1 MTIAT
6 PIKGANFYSIMTNFG
21 KFLSERIENPD
32 TAVKILTNTTA
43 NGMVTIQQTQRNQLR
58 KEGLQAFKQDLID
71 WYGNEGFDVVET
83 KEGIVIVAEAAAN
96 DDGDNDGGYTFS
108 WEIKPTIKNLDYDPF
123 IEANNFEEDKA
134 NKAQKKARQ
143 QAEKEAKNA
152 RLIKKREERLAAIAT
167 ALEE

>member
-1 MTIAT
+1 
-6 PIKGANFYSIMTNFG
+6 MTNFG
-21 KFLSERIENPD
+21 KFLSERIENSD

-83 KEGIVIVAEAAAN
+83 KEGIVIVAEAAA
-96 DDGDNDGGYTFS
+96 DDNDGGYTFS

-167 ALEE
+167 SLEE

>member
-71 WYGNEGFDVVET
+71 WYGSEGFDVVET
-83 KEGIVIVAEAAAN
+83 KEGIVIVAEAAA
-96 DDGDNDGGYTFS
+96 DDDDGGYTFS

>member
-1 MTIAT
+1 
-6 PIKGANFYSIMTNFG
+6 MTNFG

-58 KEGLQAFKQDLID
+58 KEGLQAFKQDLIN

-83 KEGIVIVAEAAAN
+83 KEGIVIVAEAAAD
-96 DDGDNDGGYTFS
+96 DDGDGGDGGYTFS

>member
-83 KEGIVIVAEAAAN
+83 KEGIVIVAEAAA
-96 DDGDNDGGYTFS
+96 DDDDGGYTFS

-143 QAEKEAKNA
+143 QAENEAKNA

>member
-1 MTIAT
+1 
-6 PIKGANFYSIMTNFG
+6 MTNFG

-71 WYGNEGFDVVET
+71 WYGSEGFDVVET
-83 KEGIVIVAEAAAN
+83 KEGIVIVAEAAA
-96 DDGDNDGGYTFS
+96 DDDDSGYTFS

>member
-32 TAVKILTNTTA
+32 TAVEILTNTTA

-71 WYGNEGFDVVET
+71 WYGSEGFDVVET
-83 KEGIVIVAEAAAN
+83 KEGIVIVAEAAARN
-96 DDGDNDGGYTFS
+96 DDDGDGGYTFS
-108 WEIKPTIKNLDYDPF
+108 WEIKPTIKNLDYDHF
-123 IEANNFEEDKA
+123 IESNNFE
-134 NKAQKKARQ
+134 
-143 QAEKEAKNA
+143 
-152 RLIKKREERLAAIAT
+152 
-167 ALEE
+167 

>member
-6 PIKGANFYSIMTNFG
+6 PIKGANITLFIMTNFG

-32 TAVKILTNTTA
+32 TAVEILTNTTV

-83 KEGIVIVAEAAAN
+83 KEGIVIVAEAASGPA
-96 DDGDNDGGYTFS
+96 DGYTFS

>member
-58 KEGLQAFKQDLID
+58 KEGLQAFKQDLIN

-83 KEGIVIVAEAAAN
+83 KEGIVIVAEAAA
-96 DDGDNDGGYTFS
+96 DDDDGGYTFS

>member
-83 KEGIVIVAEAAAN
+83 KEGIVIVAEAAA
-96 DDGDNDGGYTFS
+96 DDDDGGYTFS

>member
-1 MTIAT
+1 
-6 PIKGANFYSIMTNFG
+6 MTNFG

-32 TAVKILTNTTA
+32 TAVEILTNTTP

-71 WYGNEGFDVVET
+71 WYGSEGFDVVET
-83 KEGIVIVAEAAAN
+83 KEGIVIVAEATA
-96 DDGDNDGGYTFS
+96 DDGGYTCS